1 VRVGVDEKALL
12 GAVELLR
19 SEVHHATFPLDL
31 PSVDK
36 AHASQSALIK
46 QLDDYLIPRLTSLDA
61 PLLAVV
67 GGSTGAGKSTLV
79 NSLVGSLVSQGGVIR
94 PTTKH
99 PVLVHHPKDERWFNG
114 RRVLPDLDRIT
125 GGFGPVDGPRDDHAA
140 IRLVPSVTL
149 PAGLALLDAPDIDSV
164 VHANR
169 DLAGQLFL
177 AADLWLFVTTAA
189 RYADAVPWEFLR
201 GAFEYGTVVAIVL
214 DRVPPE
220 AMEEIRAHLAS
231 MLREQGLG
239 GAPIF
244 TIPETTV
251 TADGLLSERQI
262 ARLRSWLSSLARDA
276 KARSIV
282 MRRTLTG
289 ALKSIPDA
297 VITLSGASA
306 EQELA
311 AMALHFEVQAAYL
324 HALQAVEGA
333 MTDETLLR
341 GEVLARWQEFVGTGQ
356 LPRQVEAGVSSWLER
371 ISDAVKGNSPP
382 TAELG
387 KAVQSGVAEL
397 LTAQSCAASATVLR
411 RWRQLPGGSALAVGH
426 PELADTASDSA
437 ARFDALVR
445 DWQADLLNLVRAEA
459 YDRRTTA
466 RVLSF
471 GVEGVAVI
479 LMLLAFSQTVGPS
492 DVAVAGAATSS
503 RASAVTLSTL
513 AQRVLEAIFGDQAV
527 RSLVAKGRRS
537 LMTKTQELYF
547 LEQAPLRAA
556 VSTIQVSTGQADRIK
571 DASALVEAA
580 Q

>member
-1 VRVGVDEKALL
+1 VRVDVDGEVLL
-12 GAVELLR
+12 RAVELLR

-36 AHASQSALIK
+36 ANASQSALIK
-46 QLDDYLIPRLTSLDA
+46 QLDDYLIPRLSALDA

-99 PVLVHHPKDERWFNG
+99 PVLVHHPKDEPWFNG

-125 GGFGPVDGPRDDHAA
+125 GGFGPVDGPRDDHDAV
-140 IRLVPSVTL
+140 RLVSSVTL

-164 VHANR
+164 VHVNR

-177 AADLWLFVTTAA
+177 AADLWIFVTTAA

-201 GAFEYGTVVAIVL
+201 AAFEHGTVVAIVL

-220 AMEEIRAHLAS
+220 AMGEIRSHLAS

-239 GAPIF
+239 SAPIF

-251 TADGLLSERQI
+251 TPDGLISERRI
-262 ARLRSWLSSLARDA
+262 ARLRSWLSALARDA
-276 KARSIV
+276 KTRSIV
-282 MRRTLTG
+282 VRMTLTG

-311 AMALHFEVQAAYL
+311 ATALHLEVQGAYL
-324 HALQAVEGA
+324 GAMQSIEHA

-341 GEVLARWQEFVGTGQ
+341 GEVLARWQEFAGAGQ
-356 LPRQVEAGVSSWLER
+356 LTRQAESGVSGWLDG
-371 ISDAVKGNSPP
+371 IADAVKGSSPP

-387 KAVQSGVAEL
+387 KALRTGVAEL
-397 LTAQSCAASATVLR
+397 LNAQSCGASATVLR
-411 RWRQLPGGSALAVGH
+411 RWRQLPGGSALVATH
-426 PELADTASDSA
+426 PELADVAEDSA
-437 ARFDALVR
+437 ANFTQLVT
-445 DWQADLLNLVRAEA
+445 DWQAEVLNLVRAEA

-471 GVEGVAVI
+471 GLDGVAVI
-479 LMLLAFSQTVGPS
+479 LMLLVFSQPGAPS
-492 DVAVAGAATSS
+492 NGEAATGGSS
-503 RASAVTLSTL
+503 SLL
-513 AQRVLEAIFGDQAV
+513 ATHILEAIFGDQAV
-527 RSLVAKGRRS
+527 RSLVSKTRRS
-537 LMTKTQELYF
+537 LMDRTQELYF
-547 LEQAPLRAA
+547 DEQAPLRAA

-571 DASALVEAA
+571 EASFLVEAA
-580 Q
+580 R